1 MKKLLLTNICFAL
14 SLSAAY
20 GAEQTW
26 TGRITDSMCGANHK
40 AMTGG
45 KMSDRDCT
53 LACVKS
59 GQKYALASNGHLYT
73 IENQNFAGLSK
84 YAGDQVVVTGE
95 PGGDGQSITVS
106 KLQPK
111 TK

>member
-1 MKKLLLTNICFAL
+1 MKKLLLTNICLAL

-26 TGRITDSMCGANHK
+26 TGRITDSMCGANHN

-59 GQKYALASNGHLYT
+59 GQKFALASNGHVYT
-73 IENQNFAGLSK
+73 IANQNFTGLRQDAGE
-84 YAGDQVVVTGE
+84 QVTVMGE
-95 PGGDGQSITVS
+95 PGSDSQSITII
-106 KLQPK
+106 QPK
-111 TK
+111 TQQ